1 MYFNLT
7 LHLQIYQNIYILGTF
22 IRKKYIKPLQSKKS
36 WHKVHHQKIIN
47 YHKKR
52 HLSEDIKYIYADQ
65 PDNLSF
71 FVCFLNHHKLKF
83 PSYLKKKGFTMQ
95 IDSTKRKRTAN
106 KFANQSVRKNVNQMP
121 KILAFKSLD
130 YLKSQKDDISF
141 FIKKQ

>member
-1 MYFNLT
+1 
-7 LHLQIYQNIYILGTF
+7 
-22 IRKKYIKPLQSKKS
+22 
-36 WHKVHHQKIIN
+36 
-47 YHKKR
+47 
-52 HLSEDIKYIYADQ
+52 
-65 PDNLSF
+65 
-71 FVCFLNHHKLKF
+71 
-83 PSYLKKKGFTMQ
+83 MQ